1 MRTTDR
7 IDPREGEPT
16 FLESLGAS
24 PGTALIAGATIIWLL
39 LVTVGVA
46 WPLNLLQLAYLLVV
60 PGLALTRAAGL
71 RTSPASLSLAVVLSV
86 GLVGIAEGI
95 LIAAGLPDELLL
107 RAIVVAVTI
116 AALAV
121 DEYVTPVREGVSLE
135 ALAGPDDGG
144 ARGQHRL

>member
-1 MRTTDR
+1 MSTPDR
-7 IDPREGEPT
+7 LDDRADEPT
-16 FLESLGAS
+16 LLESLGAS

-39 LVTVGVA
+39 LVTLGAA
-46 WPLNLLQLAYLLVV
+46 WPLTLLELGYLLVV
-60 PGLALTRAAGL
+60 PGLAITRAAGL

-121 DEYVTPVREGVSLE
+121 DEYVTPARAGVSLE
-135 ALAGPDDGG
+135 VLADPDPSG
-144 ARGQHRL
+144 ARGHHRL